1 MGDEL
6 IVFLDVEIK
15 KEKKMKFEVSLNG
28 TDSNPFTKLGLTQ
41 NPFPAI
47 PKGGYEVV
55 NTTLADLGSRP
66 IKDSEDIRCRLRGW
80 SEEFIELCISNFVL
94 GKITKF
100 TVEYI

>member
-1 MGDEL
+1 
-6 IVFLDVEIK
+6 
-15 KEKKMKFEVSLNG
+15 MKFEVSLNG

-47 PKGGYEVV
+47 PKAEYEVV
-55 NTTLADLGSRP
+55 NVTLADLGARP
-66 IKDSEDIRCRLRGW
+66 IKDAEDIRCRLIGW
-80 SEEFIELCISNFVL
+80 SAEFIELCVTNFIP